1 MSRLNYEINVCKSL
15 EFDEDGNAI
24 CCGEASNENA
34 DLEGDITLQ
43 QAMIDSKDYFL
54 ESGVVTYDHR
64 HNNPDEKNPERYI
77 IGEPIDVEFT
87 PDKKTRVKFKLFR
100 SNAIAQEIIGKLKD
114 KAKTVRISI
123 GGRFGRKQGNK
134 IVSFLWDEIALTY
147 KPVNN
152 TLSPVYLGNT
162 LSFSKSLKVF
172 NSFLQMH
179 KSGMGIND
187 IHKLI
192 RSQNMAKKEEDDVL
206 TILDNVN
213 KSLSDEQVADIPDE
227 PEGDLDLEE
236 PLENSE
242 DDEEEGID
250 DTLGSPLD
258 DEDGSIEK
266 SVSKELYNRLAV
278 VEKSLAALTKRVN
291 RHDAENK
298 ATANTLVGVAKS
310 LKRPMARQGVIN
322 KSITNKETKPQ
333 MTKEE
338 VIQKSLQAVKDRKI
352 SIYEFAEI
360 ESGIQKGIPVSADI
374 LKKLD

>member
-1 MSRLNYEINVCKSL
+1 
-15 EFDEDGNAI
+15 
-24 CCGEASNENA
+24 
-34 DLEGDITLQ
+34 
-43 QAMIDSKDYFL
+43 
-54 ESGVVTYDHR
+54 
-64 HNNPDEKNPERYI
+64 
-77 IGEPIDVEFT
+77 
-87 PDKKTRVKFKLFR
+87 
-100 SNAIAQEIIGKLKD
+100 
-114 KAKTVRISI
+114 
-123 GGRFGRKQGNK
+123 
-134 IVSFLWDEIALTY
+134 
-147 KPVNN
+147 
-152 TLSPVYLGNT
+152 
-162 LSFSKSLKVF
+162 
-172 NSFLQMH
+172 
-179 KSGMGIND
+179 
-187 IHKLI
+187 
-192 RSQNMAKKEEDDVL
+192 MAKKEEDDVL
-206 TILDNVN
+206 TILENVN

-242 DDEEEGID
+242 DDEEEGVD

-310 LKRPMARQGVIN
+310 LKRPMARQSVIS
-322 KSITNKETKPQ
+322 KSVADVKPKKPS

>member
-34 DLEGDITLQ
+34 DLDGDITLQ

-54 ESGVVTYDHR
+54 ASGVVTYDHR

-213 KSLSDEQVADIPDE
+213 KSLSDEQMTDVPDE

-242 DDEEEGID
+242 DDEEEGVD

-322 KSITNKETKPQ
+322 KSIANKETKPQ

>member
-1 MSRLNYEINVCKSL
+1 
-15 EFDEDGNAI
+15 
-24 CCGEASNENA
+24 
-34 DLEGDITLQ
+34 
-43 QAMIDSKDYFL
+43 
-54 ESGVVTYDHR
+54 
-64 HNNPDEKNPERYI
+64 
-77 IGEPIDVEFT
+77 
-87 PDKKTRVKFKLFR
+87 
-100 SNAIAQEIIGKLKD
+100 
-114 KAKTVRISI
+114 
-123 GGRFGRKQGNK
+123 
-134 IVSFLWDEIALTY
+134 
-147 KPVNN
+147 
-152 TLSPVYLGNT
+152 
-162 LSFSKSLKVF
+162 
-172 NSFLQMH
+172 
-179 KSGMGIND
+179 
-187 IHKLI
+187 
-192 RSQNMAKKEEDDVL
+192 MAKKEEDDVL

-322 KSITNKETKPQ
+322 KSIANKETKPQ

>member
-1 MSRLNYEINVCKSL
+1 MSELNYEISICKSL
-15 EFDEDGNAI
+15 EFDDDGNAI
-24 CCGEASNENA
+24 CCGEASNENE

-43 QAMIDSKDYFL
+43 QALLDSKEHFITN
-54 ESGVVTYDHR
+54 GVVTYDHR
-64 HNNPDEKNPERYI
+64 QNNPDEKNPERYI

-123 GGRFGRKQGNK
+123 GGYFGRKLGNK
-134 IVSFLWDEIALTY
+134 IISFLWDEIALTY
-147 KPVNN
+147 RPVNN
-152 TLSPVYLGNT
+152 TLSPVYLGNN
-162 LSFSKSLKVF
+162 LSLSKSLKVF
-172 NSFLQMH
+172 NAFHSMMSNGMTYDKI
-179 KSGMGIND
+179 KSI
-187 IHKLI
+187 IKE
-192 RSQNMAKKEEDDVL
+192 QKMAEKEQDEVL
-206 TILDNVN
+206 SLLNKVN
-213 KSLSDEQVADIPDE
+213 KSFSDEEISATPDE
-227 PEGDLDLEE
+227 EEGDLSLEEPVEKSEDGTDGDMEE
-236 PLENSE
+236 PLENEE
-242 DDEEEGID
+242 DTDFA
-250 DTLGSPLD
+250 LA
-258 DEDGSIEK
+258 K
-266 SVSKELYNRLAV
+266 SATKDLYARLAV
-278 VEKSLAALTKRVN
+278 VEKSLAEMKERSGKV
-291 RHDAENK
+291 EK
-298 ATANTLVGVAKS
+298 ATSLAIDNIAKS

>member
-54 ESGVVTYDHR
+54 ASGVVTYDHR

-192 RSQNMAKKEEDDVL
+192 RSQNMAKKEQDDVL
-206 TILDNVN
+206 TILENVN

-242 DDEEEGID
+242 DDEEEGVD

>member
-1 MSRLNYEINVCKSL
+1 MSRLNYEIRIGKSL

-54 ESGVVTYDHR
+54 ASGVVTYDHR
-64 HNNPDEKNPERYI
+64 HNNPDEKNPEHYI

-172 NSFLQMH
+172 NSLLQMH
-179 KSGMGIND
+179 ESGMGINE

-213 KSLSDEQVADIPDE
+213 KSLSDEQMTDVPDE

-242 DDEEEGID
+242 DDEEEGVD

>member
-54 ESGVVTYDHR
+54 ASGVVTYDHR

-123 GGRFGRKQGNK
+123 GGRFGKKQGNK

-192 RSQNMAKKEEDDVL
+192 RSQNMAKKEQDDVL
-206 TILDNVN
+206 TILENVN

-242 DDEEEGID
+242 DDEEEGVD

-298 ATANTLVGVAKS
+298 AAANTLAGVAKS

-322 KSITNKETKPQ
+322 KSIANKETKPQ

>member
-1 MSRLNYEINVCKSL
+1 
-15 EFDEDGNAI
+15 
-24 CCGEASNENA
+24 
-34 DLEGDITLQ
+34 
-43 QAMIDSKDYFL
+43 
-54 ESGVVTYDHR
+54 
-64 HNNPDEKNPERYI
+64 
-77 IGEPIDVEFT
+77 VEFT

-213 KSLSDEQVADIPDE
+213 KSLSDEQMTDVPDE

-236 PLENSE
+236 PLDSE
-242 DDEEEGID
+242 DDEEEGVD

-322 KSITNKETKPQ
+322 KSIANKETKPQ